1 MGATTILGTSAPE
14 FTLRGTRISSTQT
27 IRLEFT
33 LSEHRG
39 SPVVLAFSDA
49 GPASFAGWD
58 GLAADVW
65 AFAAGDAAVAGY
77 EAGAYIIDP
86 GGLVRWAQAGDA
98 LPSAADI
105 RGQLLLLL
113 PGPMGGTFQLPP
125 PHS

>member
-1 MGATTILGTSAPE
+1 MGATTMLGAIAPE
-14 FTLRGTRISSTQT
+14 FTMRGTRISGPMAIT
-27 IRLEFT
+27 LEFG

-49 GPASFAGWD
+49 APESFAEWA

-65 AFAAGDAAVAGY
+65 TFASTDAAAAGYGP
-77 EAGAYIIDP
+77 GAYIIDP
-86 GGLVRWAQAGDA
+86 DGLVRWAHTGDG

-125 PHS
+125 PPS